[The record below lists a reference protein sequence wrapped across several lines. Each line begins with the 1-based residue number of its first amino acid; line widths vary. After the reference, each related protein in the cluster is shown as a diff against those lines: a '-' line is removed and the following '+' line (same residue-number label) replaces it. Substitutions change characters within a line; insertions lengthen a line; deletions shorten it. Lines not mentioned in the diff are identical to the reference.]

1 MKDGQ
6 PIEESTK
13 HVQTIDGKKRFK
25 LEISNLTVADV
36 GQYAVKLSGKKSE
49 TTASFSLNVIVTDL

>member
-6 PIEESTK
+6 PLEESTK
-13 HVQTIDGKKRFK
+13 YVQSIDGKKRFK
-25 LEISNLTVADV
+25 LEISNVTAADV

-49 TTASFSLNVIVTDL
+49 TSASFSLNVTLTEL